1 MKAVWLPSLLQP
13 FFFMVF
19 LLTYRNGVNRSA
31 NLKLLKAIRKEMWSD
46 SSHPCWNL
54 SHFAP
59 LKSSPRRAEHITKSH
74 LHLLTEGSSEGRA
87 PTQLLARAALH
98 PHRTTYTFPGAKAWK
113 KPHSSEVTDSLYRD
127 GDSVLRA
134 ACAAVFSSVTEVL
147 IRHPFWLSPSNTCT
161 ASKISSAHLTPP
173 ARRLECIQ
181 NRTTDS
187 NWPKKYHIPRNITPR
202 NKNLGRGRRGQV
214 YVCGGGWL
222 S

>member
-31 NLKLLKAIRKEMWSD
+31 NLKLLKAIRKEMWSN

-113 KPHSSEVTDSLYRD
+113 KPHSSEVTDSVYRD
-127 GDSVLRA
+127 GDSVLQSSL
-134 ACAAVFSSVTEVL
+134 CCCVFICDWSVDKTSVLTVTEQHLHSLKDFFCSPHTPSEKAGV
-147 IRHPFWLSPSNTCT
+147 HTEHDNWLKLAKEIP
-161 ASKISSAHLTPP
+161 H
-173 ARRLECIQ
+173 
-181 NRTTDS
+181 TT
-187 NWPKKYHIPRNITPR
+187 
-202 NKNLGRGRRGQV
+202 
-214 YVCGGGWL
+214 
-222 S
+222 